1 MGAEV
6 PEWIIMSILLNNLGP
21 TYEIWTQQI
30 IQQIRQNPN
39 IKLDDILPQLLDED
53 RRKQA
58 KEDNIALY
66 SNKTSNIALKR
77 QPKKCTYCYKK
88 GHLEKDC

>member
-6 PEWIIMSILLNNLGP
+6 PVWIIMSILLNNLGP

-39 IKLDDILPQLLDED
+39 IKLDDILLQLLDED

-66 SNKTSNIALKR
+66 SNKTSNIAPKR
-77 QPKKCTYCYKK
+77 QPKKCNYYYKK

>member
-6 PEWIIMSILLNNLGP
+6 PEWIIMSILLNILGP
-21 TYEIWTQQI
+21 TYKIWTQQI

-39 IKLDDILPQLLDED
+39 IKLDDILLQLLDED

-58 KEDNIALY
+58 KEDNITLY
-66 SNKTSNIALKR
+66 SNKTSNITLKR
-77 QPKKCTYCYKK
+77 QPKKCTYYYKK
-88 GHLEKDC
+88 GHLEKDY